1 MTTMLETGQ
10 NLREYRIKMG
20 YTQEKLA
27 NEAGTSASHLRM
39 IEKGSGNPTFK
50 TLRKLADVLG
60 ISLDELLHGRD
71 GATLNDNI

>member
-1 MTTMLETGQ
+1 MTTMLEIGQ

-39 IEKGSGNPTFK
+39 IEKRFGKPN
-50 TLRKLADVLG
+50 V
-60 ISLDELLHGRD
+60 
-71 GATLNDNI
+71 

>member
-1 MTTMLETGQ
+1 MTTMLEIGQ

-39 IEKGSGNPTFK
+39 IEKRFGKPNVQNAAKIGGG
-50 TLRKLADVLG
+50 VG
-60 ISLDELLHGRD
+60 Y
-71 GATLNDNI
+71 